1 MSDPLYKKRGCVHA
15 CNEVIFKTLQLD
27 IVGLHFLLKVAK

>member
-15 CNEVIFKTLQLD
+15 CNEVIFK
-27 IVGLHFLLKVAK
+27 IVLHFLLNVAK